1 MGTADVL
8 TLLLG
13 GGAVATFTAIF
24 KGVQALQTGARSRE
38 KDTVKQLVD
47 QRDEAWVDRDNA
59 TDERDWWRNWAGQL
73 EYGLKQNGID
83 PPERPAYPILKEF
96 KASNDKQ

>member
-47 QRDEAWVDRDNA
+47 QRDEAWIDRDNA
-59 TDERDWWRNWAGQL
+59 VDERDYWRNRAGTL
-73 EYGLKQNGID
+73 EYGLRQHGID
-83 PPERPAYPILKEF
+83 PPDAPPYPILKEF
-96 KASNDKQ
+96 KASNDK